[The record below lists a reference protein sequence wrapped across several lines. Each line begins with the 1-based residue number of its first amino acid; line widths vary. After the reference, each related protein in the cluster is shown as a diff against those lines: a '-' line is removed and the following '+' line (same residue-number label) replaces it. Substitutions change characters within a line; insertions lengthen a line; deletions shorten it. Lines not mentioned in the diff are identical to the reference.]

1 MTEHFPIIVVLA
13 PFFGAL
19 LCGLCGPRFPRLC
32 PAITLA
38 SMGLATVAAMGLL
51 GQVAAGGTASYFVG
65 GWARPL
71 GIGIELRVDGISAL
85 VLVAVAVAGLLV
97 AVFTA
102 GRLGWE
108 AAAKAPQH
116 HALLLLLM
124 VGLLGITATGDAFNL
139 YVMIE
144 VGSLAGYALLGMGPE
159 PRGRLATY
167 NYLLMGTIGASFY
180 LLGVGYLY
188 LHTGELNMQR
198 IQELLA
204 GNPGAPVALVAL
216 VLVMLGLWVK
226 MALVPLGGWLP
237 NVYTYAPP
245 LAALVTAPLVTK
257 VMVYV
262 MVRMILSV
270 FGWHW
275 VFDGAAWNQA
285 VVWLA
290 VAAILT
296 GAVMALA
303 QREFKRMLCC
313 LILAE
318 VGYMVGGVWLANRWG
333 MTGAVYHL
341 LGDVFM
347 TLTLFLAAGV
357 LAGKSTLLPLT
368 RFAGMFRRRPWVMAA
383 VVVGALGM
391 IGLPP
396 TCGFFS
402 KWFLLRGGLETGQ
415 YGFVAALLLSSLVNA
430 VLFFRIFEIAVFG
443 NHPAAHGHGA
453 AEGADEVDDAAEA
466 GGCVR
471 WTDYA
476 ALYGAAAMVLV
487 VGLGSGWISGVI
499 QGALDVNQVP
509 PASPAVT
516 RPAHS
521 ESPTPPP

>member
-1 MTEHFPIIVVLA
+1 MTEHFPILVVLA

-19 LCGLCGPRFPRLC
+19 LCGLCGLRFAWLC

-38 SMGLATVAAMGLL
+38 SLGLAAVAAIGLL
-51 GQVAAGGTASYFVG
+51 GAVADGGTVSYFVG
-65 GWARPL
+65 GWAQPL

-97 AVFTA
+97 AAFTS
-102 GRLGWE
+102 GRLGRK
-108 AAAKAPQH
+108 AAAKAAQH
-116 HALLLLLM
+116 HTLLLLLLT
-124 VGLLGITATGDAFNL
+124 GLLGITVTGDAFNL

-144 VGSLAGYALLGMGPE
+144 VGSLAGYALLGMGPQ
-159 PRGRLATY
+159 PRARLATY

-180 LLGVGYLY
+180 LLGAGYLY

-198 IQELLA
+198 IQQVLA
-204 GNPGAPVALVAL
+204 GNPGASVALVAL
-216 VLVMLGLWVK
+216 VLVMVGLGLK

-237 NVYTYAPP
+237 NVYTHAPP
-245 LAALVTAPLVTK
+245 LAAAATAPLVTK

-262 MVRMILSV
+262 MVRMVLSV

-275 VFDGAAWNQA
+275 VFDAAVWNEA

-290 VAAILT
+290 VVAIVT

-333 MTGAVYHL
+333 MTGAIYHL

-357 LAGKSTLLPLT
+357 LAGRSTLLPLA
-368 RFAGMFRRRPWVMAA
+368 RFEGMFRRQPWVMAA

-443 NHPAAHGHGA
+443 NQPSAHGHGA
-453 AEGADEVDDAAEA
+453 AGGPGEAADAEDDARS
-466 GGCVR
+466 R
-471 WTDYA
+471 WTDYV

-487 VGLGSGWISGVI
+487 IGLGSGWTSRVI
-499 QGALDVNQVP
+499 QGALDLHQVP
-509 PASPAVT
+509 PAGPAMT
-516 RPAHS
+516 APARPDSA
-521 ESPTPPP
+521 TPPP